1 MHLTTSRLLLWTAR
15 VIGFSGQILKYV
27 LSSFNMEEY
36 ELNVLNQF
44 PDELEI

>member
-15 VIGFSGQILKYV
+15 GIGFSGQILKYD
-27 LSSFNMEEY
+27 LSYFNMEEY
-36 ELNVLNQF
+36 ELNVLHQF